1 MILSP
6 DGLPALPNSTTSSA
20 LDHEHRRLMDEHHR
34 RVDFSRSTAMSLEPS
49 LRAALGALWRDRA
62 QAEHRSVGIFATY
75 TLDLMAAGA
84 PARFLSLA
92 CRAQLDEV
100 RHAEIFT
107 ALARCYTGAD
117 EPPPP
122 GIAPVPDDPSL
133 SLRELAAVEALHM
146 CVGAESFST
155 ALLHGLYEH
164 ATDPV
169 VREVLAVVLSDEIHH
184 ARMGW
189 AYLSFALREDPALRE
204 TIQREL
210 IPVFDGLARGLFGPW
225 GAPPPE
231 DPFAPHELALA
242 RAHGHMP
249 WAQQRVLFSELVEQ
263 VWLPSLPSLGLDPAG
278 LASRFGR

>member
-1 MILSP
+1 MIAP
-6 DGLPALPNSTTSSA
+6 PEALRALHATTT

-34 RVDFSRSTAMSLEPS
+34 RVDFTRSTAMSLEPS

-84 PARFLSLA
+84 PASVLSLA

-100 RHAEIFT
+100 RHAEVFT
-107 ALARCYTGAD
+107 ALAGCYTGKSEA
-117 EPPPP
+117 PAP
-122 GIAPVPDDPSL
+122 GIAPVPDNPSL

-155 ALLHGLYEH
+155 ALLHGLREA

-169 VREVLAVVLSDEIHH
+169 VREVLGVVLSDEIYH

-189 AYLSFALREDPALRE
+189 AYLSFALGADPALRE
-204 TIQREL
+204 TLQREL
-210 IPVFDGLARGLFGPW
+210 VPVFDGLVHGLFGDP
-225 GAPPPE
+225 AAPPE
-231 DPFAPHELALA
+231 DPFAPHELPLA

-249 WAQQRVLFSELVEQ
+249 LLEQRAIFCALIEQ
-263 VWLPSLPSLGLDPAG
+263 VWLPALPSLGLDPSNLAG
-278 LASRFGR
+278 RYGT